1 MRNRRREAVAEAR
14 LKVVFTAQE
23 EGVSAAARK
32 HGHAR
37 STVQRLLRRWEQ
49 AGSDLRA
56 LCNRPRGNH
65 EPIAP
70 EVREMI
76 EQLKLERMGRSCEQI
91 RERMEAL
98 GWPLSRQTVWRV
110 LSARGLAR
118 HQEREPLRRFQ
129 HSQPNDLWQ
138 LDVMEEE
145 KVAFG
150 KVHLVA
156 AWDDHSRFCVGGQ
169 FVRRKGEADILGALA
184 GFLGRWGLPQAI
196 LTDRAVCFFGTGEL
210 PSGMTSYQ
218 LALGALGI
226 RAAFAAPYKPR
237 TKGKVERFFSFVGR
251 HFLAEQR
258 DRVRSLEE
266 LNQQLAE
273 WLEWYNYRRPH
284 AGLMAGTPAQR
295 YRPSRHPAPA
305 NLEGLLSVESPR
317 RVARDSAISFRGQR
331 LAVPPQYLGQ
341 RVWLQLLGDQLTITA
356 NNQTIARYSVG
367 NL

>member
-1 MRNRRREAVAEAR
+1 VRNRRREAVAEAR

-37 STVQRLLRRWEQ
+37 STVQRLLGRWQQ
-49 AGSDLRA
+49 AGGDVWA
-56 LCNRPRGNH
+56 LCNRPRGNR
-65 EPIAP
+65 EPVAP
-70 EVREMI
+70 EVRELI
-76 EQLKLERMGRSCEQI
+76 EALKLERLSRSCEQI
-91 RERMEAL
+91 RQLMEEL
-98 GWPLSRQTVWRV
+98 GYPVSRQTVWRV

-129 HSQPNDLWQ
+129 HSQPNELWQ

-150 KVHLVA
+150 RVHLVA
-156 AWDDHSRFCVGGQ
+156 ALDDHSRFCVGGR

-210 PSGMTSYQ
+210 PSGMTTYQ

-237 TKGKVERFFSFVGR
+237 TKGKVERFFSFVQR
-251 HFLAEQR
+251 HFLAEHR
-258 DRVRSLEE
+258 ERVRSLEE
-266 LNQQLAE
+266 LNHKLE
-273 WLEWYNYRRPH
+273 GWLEWYNYRRPH
-284 AGLMAGTPAQR
+284 AGLLAGTPAQH
-295 YRPSRHPAPA
+295 YRGSQHAAPA
-305 NLEGLLSVESPR
+305 NLETLLSVETPR

-331 LAVPPQYLGQ
+331 LAVPPQYLGH
-341 RVWLQLLGDQLTITA
+341 RVWLQLLGDRLTITV
-356 NNQTIARYSVG
+356 NNQTIATYSVA